1 MGDTRRDTVENYS
14 AVTMTCHLHANA
26 KYWNKSLSEVT
37 KTQLDKQGMYFFI
50 SILDINKG

>member
-50 SILDINKG
+50 SILDINKR